1 MSTVISNNKAEA
13 DAAVAN
19 GDANSHE
26 NNKITDLDK
35 D

>member
-19 GDANSHE
+19 GDANSHK
-26 NNKITDLDK
+26 NKITDLDK